1 MDKRI
6 FASLSCVPIIL
17 FGITGAQTQSNSESD
32 ADLVGPIDIH
42 TMPDPLRPLAPH
54 KKLTTQIVDEVKLNH
69 FSRQKPLND
78 EVSEI
83 LFERYINALDER
95 KYFFLQSDIT
105 EFEQYT
111 KLFDDYL
118 KNGRLDVAFDIF
130 NRVQERQF
138 VRFNWVLN
146 RLEKGIDSFDL
157 ETDETLRLDREENA
171 TWLTSESE
179 GNTLWEKILVNE
191 IIDSML
197 RDPQKD
203 PIDTLTKR
211 YTQRLNREVQTN
223 PEDAYSMYVNS
234 FSTYYDPHTE
244 YFNIRD
250 TENFDIQ
257 MSLSLHGI
265 GAQLQQGEDD
275 HYIRVME
282 LIKGCAAE
290 KHGGVEEGDRI
301 IGVGQ
306 RADAP
311 IMDVQGMRLDE
322 VVVQIRGPKGTS
334 VFLELLSSE
343 ETQSVRKLVE
353 IVRDECKLESS
364 AAQKSIVDLG
374 PDPVTGESRKIG
386 VIDLPSMYVDF
397 DAQGRR
403 DSNYRSATRDVERL
417 IEELKEEGVVGLIV
431 DLRNNG
437 GGSLIEANSLT
448 GLFITIGTT
457 VQVKNARGQVERL
470 QDRDRKVAW
479 SGPLAVLVN
488 RRSASASE
496 IFAGAIQ
503 DYGRG
508 IILGNRTFGKGTVQ
522 QLTPLSHGK
531 LKITRSKFYRV
542 SGQSTQEKGVIPD
555 IEFPELIDPRNV
567 GESNYDEALPY
578 DMIGGPA
585 REPNPLISSLL
596 PRLSKL
602 HDERIVENPDFL
614 YFDAVEKRIKR
625 DRDRDE
631 LSLNLEQR
639 ELERKEFID
648 WRLDVHN
655 ARFVGKGIEPVETL
669 DELNKTL
676 KAIEEEEEENNIP
689 DALLIESANIVN
701 DLLDLSEEVA
711 ASPEAETTGI

>member
-6 FASLSCVPIIL
+6 FALLSFVPIIL
-17 FGITGAQTQSNSESD
+17 FGLTGAQSSSQTDTVQ
-32 ADLVGPIDIH
+32 VGPKDIH
-42 TMPDPLRPLAPH
+42 TAPEPLRASAPH

-78 EVSEI
+78 EVSVI
-83 LFERYINALDER
+83 LFERYLNRLDER
-95 KYFFLQSDIT
+95 KNFLLQSDVA
-105 EFEQYT
+105 EFEQYQE
-111 KLFDDYL
+111 LFDDYL

-146 RLEKGIDSFDL
+146 RLSKGIDSFDL
-157 ETDETLRLDREENA
+157 DTEEILMLNRDEQA
-171 TWLTSESE
+171 TWLASESE
-179 GNTLWEKILVNE
+179 GNKLWEKILVNE
-191 IIDSML
+191 IIASIL
-197 RDPQKD
+197 RDPDED
-203 PIDTLTKR
+203 PINTLAKR

-223 PEDAYSMYVNS
+223 PEDAYSAYVNS

-250 TENFDIQ
+250 AENFNIQ

-265 GAQLQQGEDD
+265 GAQLQQSEDD
-275 HYIRVME
+275 YYIHVME

-290 KHGGVEEGDRI
+290 RHGGIEEGDRI

-311 IMDVQGMRLDE
+311 IMDIQGMRLDQ
-322 VVVQIRGPKGTS
+322 VVVQIRGPKDTS

-343 ETQSVRKLVE
+343 ETGSTRKLVE
-353 IVRDECKLESS
+353 IVRDECKLEAS
-364 AAQKSIVDLG
+364 AAQKNIVDLG

-403 DSNYRSATRDVERL
+403 DENYRSATRDVERL
-417 IEELKEEGVVGLIV
+417 IGELKEEGVIGLIV

-437 GGSLIEANSLT
+437 GGSLIEANTLT
-448 GLFITIGTT
+448 GLFITLGTT
-457 VQVKNARGQVERL
+457 VHVKNARGQVQKL
-470 QDRDRKVAW
+470 QDLDRKVSWA
-479 SGPLAVLVN
+479 GPLAVLVN

-522 QLTPLSHGK
+522 QLKQLSHGK
-531 LKITRSKFYRV
+531 LKITQSKFYRV
-542 SGQSTQEKGVIPD
+542 SGQSTQQKGVIPD
-555 IEFPELIDPRNV
+555 IEYPELIDPRNT
-567 GESNYDEALPY
+567 GESSYDEALSFDFIDRPSY
-578 DMIGGPA
+578 KPD
-585 REPNPLISSLL
+585 PLIGSLL
-596 PRLSKL
+596 PRLSRL
-602 HDERIVENPDFL
+602 HNERIADDPDFL
-614 YFDAVEKRIKR
+614 YFDAVEERIKR
-625 DRDRDE
+625 DRNRDE
-631 LSLNLEQR
+631 LSLNLEVR
-639 ELERKEFID
+639 ELERKEFVD
-648 WRLDVHN
+648 WRLRVHN
-655 ARFVGKGIEPVETL
+655 ARFVGRGLDPVETL
-669 DELNKTL
+669 TELNDTL
-676 KAIEEEEEENNIP
+676 KDMEEEEEENDIP
-689 DALLIESANIVN
+689 DALLIESAKIVS

-711 ASPEAETTGI
+711 GSSEAETTGI